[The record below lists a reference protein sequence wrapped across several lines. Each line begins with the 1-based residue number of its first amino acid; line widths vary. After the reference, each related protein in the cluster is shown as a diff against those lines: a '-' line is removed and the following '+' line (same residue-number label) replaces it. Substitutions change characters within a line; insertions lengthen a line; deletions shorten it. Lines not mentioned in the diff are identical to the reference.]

1 MRTENG
7 IPIDTEA
14 MEKLLTQG
22 DLITIGF
29 TLFPLRLLID
39 TRTNDTDGQWVGLV
53 EPVASVQERYLWLG
67 RHRGSFGPPQ
77 AFSFFVWPQTV
88 RGLIERDLLRTLRQ
102 RLSPEASA
110 ALDSALDSALDLERQ
125 AIVAAVRGSEAWPA
139 KRPA

>member
-14 MEKLLTQG
+14 MEKLLTHG

-88 RGLIERDLLRTLRQ
+88 RGLVERDVLRTLRQ

-139 KRPA
+139 IWQA

>member
-77 AFSFFVWPQTV
+77 AFSIFVWHHTV
-88 RGLIERDLLRTLRQ
+88 RRLIERQLQRTLRQ

-139 KRPA
+139 IWQA

>member
-139 KRPA
+139 IWQA

>member
-7 IPIDTEA
+7 IPIDIEA

-29 TLFPLRLLID
+29 TLFPLRLLVD

-67 RHRGSFGPPQ
+67 RHRGSFGSPE
-77 AFSFFVWPQTV
+77 AFSFFIWPETV
-88 RGLIERDLLRTLRQ
+88 RGLIDRDLLRALSH
-102 RLSPEASA
+102 RLSPEACN
-110 ALDSALDSALDLERQ
+110 ALDTALNQALELERQ
-125 AIVAAVRGSEAWPA
+125 AIIDAVRGTEAWPA
-139 KRPA
+139 IWQA